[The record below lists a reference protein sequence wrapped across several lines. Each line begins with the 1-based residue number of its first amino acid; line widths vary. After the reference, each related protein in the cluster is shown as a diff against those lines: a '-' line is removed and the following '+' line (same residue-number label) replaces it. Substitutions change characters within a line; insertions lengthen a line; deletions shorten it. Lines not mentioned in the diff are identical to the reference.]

1 MSFSYIFLYLFRY
14 IITSKKNFNIS
25 IQMFCSKMLTSKCQ
39 LGLQFKY
46 FYSKIS
52 IQIIPAEIFSFRY
65 FPQMD
70 HKFDS
75 CLRMIRLILSIPGA
89 EPCSSMN
96 RASVLISENF
106 FILILPFSFF
116 SFCLYKKIEYL
127 YISKIFII

>member
-14 IITSKKNFNIS
+14 IITSKKNLNIS
-25 IQMFCSKMLTSKCQ
+25 IQMFCSKMLTSKCR

-46 FYSKIS
+46 FYSKIY

-65 FPQMD
+65 FPQM
-70 HKFDS
+70 DS